1 VKRHP
6 VENLQIVS
14 WFTDFPLNI
23 FVFPTLVILKLNR
36 LNVFGN
42 ISVAD
47 LPSLKTLHLSEV
59 YFKNKDNLN
68 KLLNGCPIL
77 QDLHIDHIYYL
88 GIEKYIE
95 AEVKLKFF
103 SKLMRANI
111 DASHVPFTAIYN
123 VHFLK
128 IEVRY
133 FDTKKFHWINIMY
146 VPF

>member
-1 VKRHP
+1 

-42 ISVAD
+42 ISVVD

-77 QDLHIDHIYYL
+77 QDLHIDHIYYV
-88 GIEKYIE
+88 GIEYYIE

-111 DASHVPFTAIYN
+111 DASHDVPFTAIYN
-123 VHFLK
+123 VHFLQLK
-128 IEVRY
+128 VGILTLKN
-133 FDTKKFHWINIMY
+133 FIGSILCMF
-146 VPF
+146 PFEQFS

>member
-1 VKRHP
+1 
-6 VENLQIVS
+6 VENLQIV
-14 WFTDFPLNI
+14 I

-36 LNVFGN
+36 LSVFGN
-42 ISVAD
+42 ISVD

-77 QDLHIDHIYYL
+77 QDLHIDHIYYV
-88 GIEKYIE
+88 GIEYYIE
-95 AEVKLKFF
+95 AEIKLKFF

-111 DASHVPFTAIYN
+111 DASHDVPFTAIYN
-123 VHFLK
+123 VHFLQLK
-128 IEVRY
+128 VRY

>member
-1 VKRHP
+1 

-42 ISVAD
+42 ISVVD

-77 QDLHIDHIYYL
+77 QDLHIDHIYYV
-88 GIEKYIE
+88 GIEYYIE
-95 AEVKLKFF
+95 AEIKLKFF

-111 DASHVPFTAIYN
+111 DASHDVPFTAIYN

-128 IEVRY
+128 IKVRY